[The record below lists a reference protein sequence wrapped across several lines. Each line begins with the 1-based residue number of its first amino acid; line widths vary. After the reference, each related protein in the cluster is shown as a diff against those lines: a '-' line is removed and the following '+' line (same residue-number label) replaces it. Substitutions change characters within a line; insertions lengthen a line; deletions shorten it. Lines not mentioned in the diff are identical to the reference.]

1 MATIS
6 NLHFR
11 SLIYGVDLRLQIREG
26 EAALIYSY
34 DLDPS
39 TWDSGLA
46 ISIQTQS
53 SQDSPLASAA
63 RLDIR
68 AIRTVTQSL
77 SAWDSIIGIDFR
89 EKEAEENKVAQLHIG
104 YTDWHMNSNSLGY
117 AWGPLQGTYAGS
129 VWLTSVSLVLIL
141 VNLTLVHYFT
151 SQYFMKSGT
160 PLA

>member
-68 AIRTVTQSL
+68 AK
-77 SAWDSIIGIDFR
+77 D
-89 EKEAEENKVAQLHIG
+89 
-104 YTDWHMNSNSLGY
+104 SNSKPIGLGFNH
-117 AWGPLQGTYAGS
+117 W
-129 VWLTSVSLVLIL
+129 
-141 VNLTLVHYFT
+141 HRF
-151 SQYFMKSGT
+151 
-160 PLA
+160 